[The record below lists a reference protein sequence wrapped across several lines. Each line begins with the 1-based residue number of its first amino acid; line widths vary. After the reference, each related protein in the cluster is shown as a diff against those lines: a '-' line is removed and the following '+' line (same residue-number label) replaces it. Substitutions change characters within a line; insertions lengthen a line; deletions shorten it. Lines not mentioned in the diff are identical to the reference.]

1 MHRYSLKHS
10 LNTLN
15 DDFNIF
21 NNFECTI
28 LQLSISRNKTVSGH
42 AQCNRVLTHQQKKQ
56 KRWNV
61 PSSPTFFN
69 PTLVKI
75 RRTYV
80 LLIHRNFQ
88 QVYKQM
94 ILEDI
99 NLNTDL

>member
-15 DDFNIF
+15 DEFNIF

-69 PTLVKI
+69 PTLVLKLFDLPPI
-75 RRTYV
+75 GDE
-80 LLIHRNFQ
+80 NQ
-88 QVYKQM
+88 DK
-94 ILEDI
+94 E
-99 NLNTDL
+99 NLCTSYSS